1 MTIGKNQMKG
11 RFFISRLIAVAMIMA
26 GCIGII
32 TGQTISNVDAT
43 KDLYNRISGLD
54 SLLFTAF
61 NTRDVERFKELF
73 TEDLEFFHDKGGL
86 TNYDNTINSLKETVK
101 INNGLRRE
109 LVKGSMEVYP
119 IPGYGAMQIG
129 AHTFCHQE
137 NGKQDCGTFKFVH
150 IWQQKNGEWK
160 IARVISYGH

>member
-1 MTIGKNQMKG
+1 MTNGTNQMK
-11 RFFISRLIAVAMIMA
+11 RSYHIRRIVIAVLVFSGGM
-26 GCIGII
+26 
-32 TGQTISNVDAT
+32 VT
-43 KDLYNRISGLD
+43 KAQSANDGGAEQSLYKRIAGLD
-54 SLLFTAF
+54 SLLFSAF
-61 NTRDVERFKELF
+61 NTRNIEKFKTFF

-86 TNYDNTINSLKETVK
+86 TNYEYTINSLKETAK
-101 INNGLRRE
+101 RNDGLKRE

-129 AHTFCHQE
+129 AHTFCHLE